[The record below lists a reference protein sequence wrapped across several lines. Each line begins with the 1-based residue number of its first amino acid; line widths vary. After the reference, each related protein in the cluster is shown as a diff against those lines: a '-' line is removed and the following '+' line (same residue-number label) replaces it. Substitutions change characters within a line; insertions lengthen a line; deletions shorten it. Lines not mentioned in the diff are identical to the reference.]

1 MAFRSE
7 KTFSHSQ
14 SEKTGI
20 LLVNLGSPEK
30 PDSASIRRFLREF
43 LSDHRVVEIPRPLW
57 KMILYGFIL
66 PFRPSRLVPL
76 YQSIWTDDGSPL
88 LAISRQQHEKLSEY
102 FTAQDNENTDPENL
116 YPVNH
121 DPKNITIA
129 LAMRY
134 GKPDIK
140 TALEKLAADNARKIL
155 VFPLYAQ
162 YSATTTAS
170 IFDAVTK
177 LLHHWRWVPELRFI
191 NSYHDHDAYIQ
202 ALADSLNE
210 HWKSHSKGQK
220 LLMSFHGIPKANH
233 LKGDPYF
240 CQSHTTARLLA
251 EKLGLKEDD
260 WVLTFQSR
268 FGKAQWLQPY
278 TSQMLEQ
285 LARDGTLSVDVICP
299 GFSTDCLET
308 LEEIAVENRDVFLQA
323 GGRDYHYIP
332 ALNAGDEHIK
342 ALASIIEM
350 HIQGWGSHTSVEEL
364 NQRGKLAKGLDANR

>member
-7 KTFSHSQ
+7 VSFSHSQ
-14 SEKTGI
+14 SEKTGV

-30 PDSASIRRFLREF
+30 PDTASIRRFLREF

-88 LAISRQQHEKLSEY
+88 LAISRQQQQKLSDY
-102 FTAQDNENTDPENL
+102 FSQQGDDHL
-116 YPVNH
+116 SF
-121 DPKNITIA
+121 A

-134 GKPDIK
+134 GKLDIK

-251 EKLGLKEDD
+251 EKLGLKEDE

-278 TSQMLEQ
+278 TSQTLEQ
-285 LARDGTLSVDVICP
+285 LAREGTLAVDVICP

-332 ALNAGDEHIK
+332 ALNASDEHIK

-350 HIQGWGSHTSVEEL
+350 HIQGWGRSPSKEEL
-364 NQRGKLAKGLDANR
+364 KQRETLAKSTAANSQFCDSP